1 MYLLNH
7 YVVDW
12 NKVKNIDDVVEILKM
27 LDISISPDT
36 NLTTTQK
43 YLLKLEEKEAYY
55 REHNTFD

>member
-1 MYLLNH
+1 MYFLNH

-36 NLTTTQK
+36 NLTSTQK
-43 YLLKLEEKEAYY
+43 YLLKLEEKEGYY